1 MMSWIQT
8 YTGKKFW
15 PLSPRAEDI
24 DDKDIAHAL
33 SLICRFNGHSSRFYS
48 VAEHSIRVAHL
59 VDSWGASPRVQLAAL
74 LHDASEAYIADVSRP
89 LKRHPDMI
97 PYRNAEALLQ
107 AVIEEAYGISDMTL
121 GERVLIKKADSV
133 LLVTEARY
141 LMAPPPDQWTETA
154 LPLVLDKE
162 DILGGDSPDV
172 VQSRFL
178 ALLDVYAEELAIGE
192 GS

>member
-1 MMSWIQT
+1 MSWIQT